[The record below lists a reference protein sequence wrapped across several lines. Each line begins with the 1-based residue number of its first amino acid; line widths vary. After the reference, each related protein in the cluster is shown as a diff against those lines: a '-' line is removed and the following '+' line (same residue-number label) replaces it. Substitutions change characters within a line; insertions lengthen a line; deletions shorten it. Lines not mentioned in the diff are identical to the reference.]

1 MSRLAFFVFCF
12 FSGLPRK
19 GEQSTPLS
27 SSAGAASGSLRDA
40 LAHLAG
46 RGDVEVD
53 KGEAVVGG
61 AGRCLRELLLIR
73 LFAMF
78 SLRRRQTSAAIQGHK
93 GGGVALNAKMS
104 ASFFLCV
111 RIFGSVKAASKSLA

>member
-1 MSRLAFFVFCF
+1 
-12 FSGLPRK
+12 
-19 GEQSTPLS
+19 
-27 SSAGAASGSLRDA
+27 
-40 LAHLAG
+40 
-46 RGDVEVD
+46 VEVD

-61 AGRCLRELLLIR
+61 AGSCLRGLLVIR
-73 LFAMF
+73 LSAVF
-78 SLRRRQTSAAIQGHK
+78 SMRRQQTATAIQGHK